1 MKMMTS
7 WPARFVLKEDVLG
20 TLEPGKFA
28 DFLVLNKDY
37 FTIPIEEMP
46 NTIPLMTVVGG
57 KIVVLRNELAQELG
71 RDPVGPQIEFRND
84 PLYSRPERPAM

>member
-28 DFLVLNKDY
+28 DILVLNGDY
-37 FTIPIEEMP
+37 FTVPVEELKDIIPFM
-46 NTIPLMTVVGG
+46 TIVGG
-57 KIVVLRNELAQELG
+57 KIRVLRSEFAQELG
-71 RDPVGPQIEFRND
+71 RSSIGPQLEFQ
-84 PLYSRPERPAM
+84 Y